1 MVLRKS
7 LAFQAQSH
15 GMYETEF
22 ESLTEPG
29 AYRIELTGPKVEEL
43 LSKENVKTV
52 EQKLTILAEGNPV
65 ELGEV
70 SVNPELA
77 TKIASMT
84 RGIVAKPDEAAKVL
98 SLFGDATKEV
108 DESKETKLW
117 DNWMILALAV
127 AAATAEWILRRKGGL
142 V

>member
-1 MVLRKS
+1 M
-7 LAFQAQSH
+7 
-15 GMYETEF
+15 
-22 ESLTEPG
+22 
-29 AYRIELTGPKVEEL
+29 ELTGAKVEEL
-43 LSKENVKTV
+43 LAKENVRTV
-52 EQKLTILAEGNPV
+52 EQKLTIVAEGNPV

-77 TKIASMT
+77 ARVASLSH
-84 RGIVAKPDEAAKVL
+84 GVVAKPDEAGKVL
-98 SLFGDATKEV
+98 ELFGEATKEV
-108 DESKETKLW
+108 KERRETKLW